1 MHTYDKILFLLVLL
15 NIILKKP
22 FSCTAYDIEI
32 CNIKLVFMFTA
43 VDNFR
48 VVCFSFVL
56 IFINTRTTLFQEK
69 EKEIFPMLYITK
81 NDRFTNQIYFITKL
95 SSKHL

>member
-1 MHTYDKILFLLVLL
+1 MKNLNVVCHMHTYDKILFLLVLL

-48 VVCFSFVL
+48 VVCFSFDFL
-56 IFINTRTTLFQEK
+56 LTPAPLFFK
-69 EKEIFPMLYITK
+69 KKKRKYFLCYI
-81 NDRFTNQIYFITKL
+81 
-95 SSKHL
+95 